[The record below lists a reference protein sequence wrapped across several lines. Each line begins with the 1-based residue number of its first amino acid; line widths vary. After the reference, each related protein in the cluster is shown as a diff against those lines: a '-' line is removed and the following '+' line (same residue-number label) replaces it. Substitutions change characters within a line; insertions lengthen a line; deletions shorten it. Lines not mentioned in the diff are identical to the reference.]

1 MVESSLIL
9 FNASDRTVME
19 TPTNIHDLVNKLVEL
34 ENQVRQLQR
43 ENKALKNMNEN
54 GRQKAV
60 LLSVKA
66 TKQST
71 FSNYEVKQHARD
83 ISDALIKKPLT
94 R

>member
-1 MVESSLIL
+1 
-9 FNASDRTVME
+9 ME
-19 TPTNIHDLVNKLVEL
+19 TPTNIHELVNRLVEL
-34 ENQVRQLQR
+34 ENKVQSLNK
-43 ENKALKNMNEN
+43 ENKALRSMNEN

-60 LLSVKA
+60 LLSVKT

-83 ISDALIKKPLT
+83 ISDALTNKPLI